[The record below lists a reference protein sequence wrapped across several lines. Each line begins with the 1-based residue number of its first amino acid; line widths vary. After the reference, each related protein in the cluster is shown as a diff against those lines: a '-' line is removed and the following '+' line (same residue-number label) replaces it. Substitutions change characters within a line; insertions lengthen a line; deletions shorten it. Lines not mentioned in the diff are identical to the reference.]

1 MLWWLDV
8 SNMASRNL
16 AELTKFCKDRGGGTL
31 RIAFT
36 YTEDGGEV
44 LYAREDIEEIHRHD
58 GFEPLRRAAWNV
70 HETVLAET
78 PHIETMGDYR
88 VTVHTFDDA
97 FVMQFRESPEEGVAV
112 SFDREIGRNLHE
124 FLLECE
130 EYLR

>member
-1 MLWWLDV
+1 
-8 SNMASRNL
+8 MASRTL
-16 AELTKFCKDRGGGTL
+16 AELTKFCEERGGGTL
-31 RIAFT
+31 RVVFT
-36 YTEDGGEV
+36 YTEENGEI
-44 LYAREDIEEIHRHD
+44 LYARRDIREAYQD
-58 GFEPLRRAAWNV
+58 GGFEPLRRAAWNV

-97 FVMQFRESPEEGVAV
+97 FVMQFRKDSDEGVAV